1 MGIRIQNGGGMVRTD
16 SGGGQKMPLVLFR
29 VRDYNF
35 LTTCPGFSFHRGKLS
50 LGSDQWLV
58 PEGILA
64 QRDLFQF
71 RRIIPNI
78 IGSTYEIRSKTISK
92 LFKFLVSFFPPYI
105 FHIYYYRCSLN
116 GLHVHD
122 VRFPTQ
128 PRLGEVHMGSWSGSH
143 RLEGKTPV
151 FDR

>member
-1 MGIRIQNGGGMVRTD
+1 MGIWIQNGGGMVRTD

-35 LTTCPGFSFHRGKLS
+35 LWPLVQALAFIVGNSHWDLISDLCRKEYWHSGISFNL
-50 LGSDQWLV
+50 
-58 PEGILA
+58 EE
-64 QRDLFQF
+64 LFQTLLVL
-71 RRIIPNI
+71 RMK
-78 IGSTYEIRSKTISK
+78 YEAKQFQNSSNS
-92 LFKFLVSFFPPYI
+92 LCLFFPPYI

-128 PRLGEVHMGSWSGSH
+128 PRLGEVHMGSWCGSH
-143 RLEGKTPV
+143 RLEGETPV
-151 FDR
+151 F